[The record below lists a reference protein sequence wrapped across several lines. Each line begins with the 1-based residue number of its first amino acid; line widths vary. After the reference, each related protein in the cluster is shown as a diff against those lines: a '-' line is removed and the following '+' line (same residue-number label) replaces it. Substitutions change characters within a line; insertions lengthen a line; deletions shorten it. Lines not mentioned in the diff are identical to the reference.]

1 MNRTSH
7 ADDADDA
14 GTATSPQEQRAL
26 VGLSLVP
33 GVGPGRIRAL
43 LARFG
48 SAAAVMTASP
58 SALTQVAGVGPKT
71 AAAITSFDD
80 GAAVDTQ
87 LKRAAQIGATLVT
100 PWDDRFPTRLRTIYD
115 PPALLWMRGAL
126 TPADDQAIAVVGTRR
141 CSDYGKQQAH
151 RFAQALVR
159 EGFTVVS
166 GLAYGIDAAAHQGA
180 LDAGGRTIAVLGS
193 GVNRIYPSKHTRLAR
208 AIVDH
213 GALLS
218 EYPLDAAPDAS
229 NFPERNRIVS
239 GMTFGTLVVE
249 SHQEGGALIT
259 ARMAVEQN
267 REVFAVP
274 SALGRKAGVGTNRL
288 IQRGHAKLVLDV
300 DDILDELNVEPPP
313 RADRD
318 GPAAQPAPPAS
329 LNAIEQRLYEAL
341 GPDPVH
347 IDVLCAKTEVDPST
361 ALVYLL
367 SLEFKGLIRQMAGK
381 QFYRV

>member
-1 MNRTSH
+1 
-7 ADDADDA
+7 
-14 GTATSPQEQRAL
+14 
-26 VGLSLVP
+26 
-33 GVGPGRIRAL
+33 
-43 LARFG
+43 
-48 SAAAVMTASP
+48 
-58 SALTQVAGVGPKT
+58 
-71 AAAITSFDD
+71 
-80 GAAVDTQ
+80 
-87 LKRAAQIGATLVT
+87 
-100 PWDDRFPTRLRTIYD
+100 
-115 PPALLWMRGAL
+115 
-126 TPADDQAIAVVGTRR
+126 
-141 CSDYGKQQAH
+141 
-151 RFAQALVR
+151 
-159 EGFTVVS
+159 
-166 GLAYGIDAAAHQGA
+166 
-180 LDAGGRTIAVLGS
+180 
-193 GVNRIYPSKHTRLAR
+193 
-208 AIVDH
+208 
-213 GALLS
+213 
-218 EYPLDAAPDAS
+218 
-229 NFPERNRIVS
+229 
-239 GMTFGTLVVE
+239 MTFGTLVVE

-300 DDILDELNVEPPP
+300 DDILNELNVELPP

-347 IDVLCAKTEVDPST
+347 IDVLCAQTEVDPST

>member
-1 MNRTSH
+1 MNRAPH
-7 ADDADDA
+7 IDDAN
-14 GTATSPQEQRAL
+14 TVSSPQEQRAL

-33 GVGPGRIRAL
+33 GVGAGRIRAL

-58 SALTQVAGVGPKT
+58 SALTQVAGIGPKT
-71 AAAITSFDD
+71 ASAITSFDD

-87 LKRAAQIGATLVT
+87 LERAAQIGATLVT
-100 PWDDRFPTRLRTIYD
+100 PWNDQFPTRLRTIYD
-115 PPALLWMRGAL
+115 PPALLWMRGTL
-126 TPADDQAIAVVGTRR
+126 TPADDRAIAIVGTRR
-141 CSDYGKQQAH
+141 CSDYGKRQAH

-159 EGFTVVS
+159 KGFTVVS

-180 LDAGGRTIAVLGS
+180 LDAGGRTLAVLGS

-229 NFPERNRIVS
+229 NFPERNRLVS
-239 GMTFGTLVVE
+239 GMTLGTLVVE

-300 DDILDELNVEPPP
+300 DDILDELNVEQQPQTG
-313 RADRD
+313 D
-318 GPAAQPAPPAS
+318 GEPGAQPEPPES
-329 LNAIEQRLYEAL
+329 LNAIERQLYEAL
-341 GPDPVH
+341 GSDPMH
-347 IDVLCAKTEVDPST
+347 IDVLCARTEVDPST